1 MVGDKARY
9 RTIDSLRGFA
19 AIAVV
24 FFHLTGNIRQELSMW
39 VPEIVMTI
47 FSYGYLGV
55 PVFFVI
61 SGFVIAQSI
70 ANANVNLKF
79 AGNFALR
86 RMIRLDPP
94 YWASIIIAM
103 VLLAMKNAMQ
113 VNEEPYPS
121 FSTLAAH
128 IFYLQDLLKIPP
140 VISEVYW
147 TLCLEVQFYLFFIF
161 SAVLMS
167 AIAPSKYWGK
177 NLHFILILAFGVAS
191 ILADYKLLKS
201 MPAGFFLPYWHYFVT
216 GIILSEVAKKTPY
229 ATFVFLFWLGFEVIM
244 QISQPLRPYTIAL
257 IFCAAFVYLGLFFN
271 ALDRWLVYRPF
282 LFLGYIS
289 YSLYLLHPDIGWK
302 AISIGKTYYGLDMA
316 WYQSAGVF
324 AGGITISILA
334 AWLLVVLIEQP
345 SVRLAKKFKIKPVS

>member
-128 IFYLQDLLKIPP
+128 
-140 VISEVYW
+140 
-147 TLCLEVQFYLFFIF
+147 
-161 SAVLMS
+161 
-167 AIAPSKYWGK
+167 
-177 NLHFILILAFGVAS
+177 
-191 ILADYKLLKS
+191 
-201 MPAGFFLPYWHYFVT
+201 
-216 GIILSEVAKKTPY
+216 
-229 ATFVFLFWLGFEVIM
+229 FLF
-244 QISQPLRPYTIAL
+244 A
-257 IFCAAFVYLGLFFN
+257 GLTEN
-271 ALDRWLVYRPF
+271 STSHL
-282 LFLGYIS
+282 
-289 YSLYLLHPDIGWK
+289 
-302 AISIGKTYYGLDMA
+302 
-316 WYQSAGVF
+316 
-324 AGGITISILA
+324 
-334 AWLLVVLIEQP
+334 
-345 SVRLAKKFKIKPVS
+345 